1 MVDNTKPLKLATDL
15 PAPPTLSPQDL
26 QRIDMEASAW
36 RAAVDRGTASLEK
49 FTAED
54 LRIRL
59 R

>member
-1 MVDNTKPLKLATDL
+1 MADNQPIKLAMDL
-15 PAPPTLSPQDL
+15 PPPPTLSPQDL
-26 QRIDMEASAW
+26 QRLDAEASAW

-49 FTAED
+49 LTAED